1 MGYFDKYLMHED
13 GRDKGMNS
21 TSSEKGTDGKKNN
34 TSEYNH
40 QYYMK
45 NKDKWRDN
53 DKSSVNSKYSEYDEN
68 DKDFDESN
76 YNEKNRLGDTNFF
89 GFQKPDGSWVIL
101 EEDMKWTLPAG
112 LNKNE
117 LIKALEDFDKSIESS
132 RQNGGKW
139 TFEDWQKGA
148 TNAINKAAS
157 GKSGGEKEFDVDAAA
172 RDVIRG
178 KYGNGAER
186 RAALG
191 DDYAEVQKRVN
202 EILGGKTSSE
212 PKKTSKNTSKPVDG
226 PKETPHANF
235 PSGNST
241 SSAPRAREKN
251 VTGTGTGL
259 YRRDKVEDNK
269 PRKREKNITGSGTG
283 LYTRGKVTHAEKTFN
298 TGYFY
303 SDDELAHHGI
313 KGQRWGVRRF
323 EKAGGGLTPA
333 GKARYQTDSNGNYK
347 KVTGKTTSDAYVRYK
362 KSIKLADKAE
372 SRYNAN
378 SDNTKALSDWD
389 RHLKDADA
397 AKKEF
402 TRADKKQYKADKKA
416 EKAANHKGLS
426 EKQKKALKI
435 GAAVTATALATYG
448 VYKVSQLN
456 KKATEGIRKDA
467 THKAKLYEQFS
478 NLNRQN
484 AYNMRQTANNINN
497 NPVTKKAFLDTA
509 NRVQKG
515 ADEQFMEALHQQSI
529 ANRDKYSTKEKV
541 NYLIENNDVANFTMN
556 LLKKNNATLSSLGF

>member
-1 MGYFDKYLMHED
+1 MHED
-13 GRDKGMNS
+13 GRNKGMNS

-53 DKSSVNSKYSEYDEN
+53 KSSVNSKYSEYDEN

-76 YNEKNRLGDTNFF
+76 YNEKNRLGDTDFF

-186 RAALG
+186 KAALG

-212 PKKTSKNTSKPVDG
+212 SKKTSKNTSKPVDG

-235 PSGNST
+235 PSSNST

-269 PRKREKNITGSGTG
+269 PRKREKNVTGTGTG
-283 LYTRGKVTHAEKTFN
+283 LYTRGKVAHAEGGFN
-298 TGYFY
+298 VGYFY
-303 SDDELAHHGI
+303 RDDELAHHGI
-313 KGQRWGVRRF
+313 LGQKWGVRRF
-323 EKAGGGLTPA
+323 EKAGGGLTAA
-333 GKARYQTDSNGNYK
+333 GRARYNTVD
-347 KVTGKTTSDAYVRYK
+347 GKYQ
-362 KSIKLADKAE
+362 KLKE
-372 SRYNAN
+372 S
-378 SDNTKALSDWD
+378 K
-389 RHLKDADA
+389 A
-397 AKKEF
+397 AKKSALSEYNKAF
-402 TRADKKQYKADKKA
+402 AKAYNASQRLNITKKRKADRDAKIAKAYESGEKADNAVKDYKKA
-416 EKAANHKGLS
+416 KTDYKFEKKIAKNEAEMDRILEKRAENREKLANKKTLKEKIYDVNAKVYDKLGNKTLASMNKAAANKEHAKNAERMKTKLKDFDEGTSFVKAGYERYSKVLS
-426 EKQKKALKI
+426 DYRDMKISSIGDRSVKKSDSYKQ
-435 GAAVTATALATYG
+435 
-448 VYKVSQLN
+448 
-456 KKATEGIRKDA
+456 
-467 THKAKLYEQFS
+467 AKS
-478 NLNRQN
+478 
-484 AYNMRQTANNINN
+484 AYNNQVASNNLYG
-497 NPVTKKAFLDTA
+497 KAGTTLNYA
-509 NRVQKG
+509 R
-515 ADEQFMEALHQQSI
+515 EA
-529 ANRDKYSTKEKV
+529 AREKY
-541 NYLIENNDVANFTMN
+541 
-556 LLKKNNATLSSLGF
+556 KKNR